1 MVAANRARVNAAA
14 PVRAVVLAVLLSGC
28 GSGGRDVIPETHDVI
43 DIGGSGAGAGASAIR
58 GDADGG
64 AADTYQH
71 VARRRHGVL
80 ALAEGRGFA
89 PGEAEHAVDQLAD
102 AFEACATARQQE
114 GKLVN
119 GAVRVV
125 ARVNPSGEVDGWT
138 VRAAP
143 GPAVAANVLM
153 CILAPLR
160 AASFGPGGPRGLA
173 LESDWSPQR

>member
-1 MVAANRARVNAAA
+1 MIGFERASAFAALL
-14 PVRAVVLAVLLSGC
+14 VVSLAGC
-28 GSGGRDVIPETHDVI
+28 GGGERDLVPETHDVV
-43 DIGGSGAGAGASAIR
+43 DIGGTGVGGSRGATG

-89 PGEAEHAVDQLAD
+89 PGEAERAIDQLAD

-125 ARVNPSGEVDGWT
+125 ARVNPGGEVDGWT

-173 LESDWSPQR
+173 LESDWSPLR